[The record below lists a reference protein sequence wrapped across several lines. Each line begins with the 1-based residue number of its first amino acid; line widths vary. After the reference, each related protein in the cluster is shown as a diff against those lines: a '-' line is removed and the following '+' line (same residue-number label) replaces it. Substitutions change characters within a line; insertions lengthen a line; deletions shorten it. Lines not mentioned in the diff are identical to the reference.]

1 MQSFEDAAATWA
13 ALPDWIRPQPG
24 LFVAQ
29 AVGESM
35 NRRIP
40 SGAWCLLRA
49 SPAGTRQGSF
59 AIVAE
64 FLMVSEPAA

>member
-1 MQSFEDAAATWA
+1 
-13 ALPDWIRPQPG
+13 
-24 LFVAQ
+24 
-29 AVGESM
+29 M

-49 SPAGTRQGSF
+49 DPAGTRQGSF